1 MFKAAREWSPRS
13 RRPVREQRTSQYRSG
28 GSPPS
33 GGLVATRRCRSQH
46 GLGAAEPDL
55 LEEQA
60 ERPCCNPL
68 PPGSAIYPVG
78 DLGRSLRGVAPDR
91 ADEPRIADDRPK
103 PVLRGGHDLR
113 HVGVEGASIARVF
126 GCECR
131 HAHRLR
137 VAHLLEDRVEIR
149 SLHRTKRKLRHE
161 TKRRSAGRARGPR
174 SDAGR
179 PDRGTPRDGRSGA
192 GRRPAPRCRPAPARP
207 RPARPAGSRGR
218 A

>member
-1 MFKAAREWSPRS
+1 MVSSISAARPGAKDISVPIGWKPAFWRTRSDPALSLAARARSGRTEISSRS
-13 RRPVREQRTSQYRSG
+13 R
-28 GSPPS
+28 PS
-33 GGLVATRRCRSQH
+33 ARVAI
-46 GLGAAEPDL
+46 
-55 LEEQA
+55 
-60 ERPCCNPL
+60 PC